1 MATYSTAS
9 KQLLDNYACIST
21 LEPTD
26 IQVGDNVV
34 VGSLGAPF
42 NGTFTVLKCPQYKY
56 TGVDS
61 ETGEWTFDATIA
73 IPNQLLYA
81 CTGDDV
87 EFAAIYTGTVAFT
100 PTCSWITAANLITY
114 LGVSITNPSDD
125 YTLITQAVSAGN
137 QFCSRRRAEAGYND
151 SLSTSPSGDVT
162 LGTLMYSA
170 ALWRSRGSLENVF
183 ASIDGMGT
191 APQQSLTPIVK
202 QLLGIDRPA
211 VA

>member
-1 MATYSTAS
+1 MATYLTAS
-9 KQLLDNYACIST
+9 KQLLNNYACIST

-26 IQVGDNVV
+26 IQVGDTIVV
-34 VGSLGAPF
+34 ASIGAPF
-42 NGTFTVLKCPQYKY
+42 NGTFTVLSCPQYEY
-56 TGVDS
+56 TGIDS
-61 ETGEWTFDATIA
+61 TTGEWTFNENVPRA
-73 IPNQLLYA
+73 NQVLYA
-81 CTGDDV
+81 CTGDAV
-87 EFAAIYTGTVAFT
+87 EYSAFYTGTVTFT
-100 PTCSWITAANLITY
+100 PTCTWVTAANLVTY

-162 LGTLMYSA
+162 LGTLMYCA

-183 ASIDGMGT
+183 ASFEGMGS

>member
-1 MATYSTAS
+1 MATYATAS

-26 IQVGDNVV
+26 IQVGDSVV

-42 NGTFTVLKCPQYKY
+42 NGTFTVLACPQYQY
-56 TGVDS
+56 VGVDGV
-61 ETGEWTFDATIA
+61 TGEFNYNVNVAV
-73 IPNQLLYA
+73 PNQILFA

-87 EFAAIYTGTVAFT
+87 EFVAIYTGTVSFT
-100 PTCSWITAANLITY
+100 PTCSWITAANLVTY

-125 YTLITQAVSAGN
+125 YTLITQSVSAAN

-151 SLSTSPSGDVT
+151 NLTTSPSGDVT
-162 LGTLMYSA
+162 LGTLMYGA

-183 ASIDGMGT
+183 ASFDNMGT

-202 QLLGIDRPA
+202 QLLGINRPA

>member
-1 MATYSTAS
+1 MATYATAS

-26 IQVGDNVV
+26 IQVGDSVV
-34 VGSLGAPF
+34 VGGLGAPF
-42 NGTFTVLKCPQYKY
+42 DGTFTVLACPQYRFV
-56 TGVDS
+56 GVDS
-61 ETGEWTFDATIA
+61 ETGEFNYDVNVAV
-73 IPNQLLYA
+73 PNQILFA

-87 EFAAIYTGTVAFT
+87 EFVAIYTGTVAFT
-100 PTCSWITAANLITY
+100 PTCTWITTANLVTF
-114 LGVSITNPSDD
+114 LGVSISDPSDD
-125 YTLITQAVSAGN
+125 FTLITQAVSAGN

-151 SLSTSPSGDVT
+151 SLSVSPSGDVT
-162 LGTLMYSA
+162 LGTLMYAA

-183 ASIDGMGT
+183 ASFEGMGS

>member
-1 MATYSTAS
+1 MATYLTAS

-26 IQVGDNVV
+26 IQVGDSVV

-42 NGTFTVLKCPQYKY
+42 DGTFTVLKCPQYKY

-61 ETGEWTFDATIA
+61 TTGEWFFDETLP
-73 IPNQLLYA
+73 IPNQLLFA
-81 CTGDDV
+81 CVGADLDFV
-87 EFAAIYTGTVAFT
+87 AIYTGTVAFT
-100 PTCSWITAANLITY
+100 PTCTWVTAANLVTY

-125 YTLITQAVSAGN
+125 YTLMTLAVSAGN

-162 LGTLMYSA
+162 LGTLMYCA

-183 ASIDGMGT
+183 ASFEGMGS